1 MIKCEFT
8 PGPWTTRR
16 NAEID
21 KIINIHDRRN
31 DPIANV
37 ASGFVWMPREE
48 GEANAHLISA
58 APDMYEACKTMMD
71 ALNKLPR
78 GLPDST
84 FTEPYF
90 IMREAIAKAEMES
103 DEAPCLTKK

>member
-1 MIKCEFT
+1 MSKTEFT

-48 GEANAHLISA
+48 GEANANLISA
-58 APDMYEACKTMMD
+58 APDMHKALSEILTAVALID
-71 ALNKLPR
+71 APLDKNILTIITLCER
-78 GLPDST
+78 
-84 FTEPYF
+84 
-90 IMREAIAKAEMES
+90 AIVKAGG
-103 DEAPCLTKK
+103 